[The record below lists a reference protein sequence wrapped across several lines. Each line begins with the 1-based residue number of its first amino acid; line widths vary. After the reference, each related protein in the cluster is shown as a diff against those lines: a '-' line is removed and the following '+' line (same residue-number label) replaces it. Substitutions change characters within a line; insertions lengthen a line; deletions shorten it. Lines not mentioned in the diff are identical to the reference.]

1 MRRGL
6 ESVKPLDADVE
17 KDGAKEIKYDKD
29 SYDYLFSPEELL
41 EMDEMSNK
49 YQQIDEYDKAILDY
63 IRVPSDGIAKAIA
76 ESEIKEKPRETPEE
90 LWDASDLGKYTIGTL
105 TQEKQAAKSQD
116 RNMEPVSKLEFQEIS
131 DDVDREDAE
140 LQAEYERLVQELEGI
155 F

>member
-41 EMDEMSNK
+41 EMEEMSNG
-49 YQQIDEYDKAILDY
+49 YQQIDDDDKAILDS
-63 IRVPSDGIAKAIA
+63 IRVPSDGISKAIA
-76 ESEIKEKPRETPEE
+76 ESEIKEKPREQ
-90 LWDASDLGKYTIGTL
+90 WNASDLGKYTMGTP
-105 TQEKQAAKSQD
+105 TQEKQGAESIEQSLELTGKGFEELAKKIGID
-116 RNMEPVSKLEFQEIS
+116 
-131 DDVDREDAE
+131 DAE
-140 LQAEYERLVQELEGI
+140 LQAEYERMAEELEGI

>member
-41 EMDEMSNK
+41 EIEERSNG
-49 YQQIDEYDKAILDY
+49 YQQIDDDDKAILDS
-63 IRVPSDGIAKAIA
+63 IREPSDGIEKAIA
-76 ESEIKEKPRETPEE
+76 ESEIKEKPRE
-90 LWDASDLGKYTIGTL
+90 LWNASDLGKYTMGTL
-105 TQEKQAAKSQD
+105 TQEKQGAKSIEQSLELTGKEFEELAN
-116 RNMEPVSKLEFQEIS
+116 NMEI
-131 DDVDREDAE
+131 DDAE
-140 LQAEYERLVQELEGI
+140 LQAEYERMAEELEGI

>member
-41 EMDEMSNK
+41 EMEEMSK
-49 YQQIDEYDKAILDY
+49 GYQQIDDDDKAILDS
-63 IRVPSDGIAKAIA
+63 IRVPSDGISKAIS
-76 ESEIKEKPRETPEE
+76 ESEIKEKPRE
-90 LWDASDLGKYTIGTL
+90 LWNGSDLGKYTIGTP
-105 TQEKQAAKSQD
+105 TQEKQGAKSIEQSLELAGKEFEELAN
-116 RNMEPVSKLEFQEIS
+116 NMEI
-131 DDVDREDAE
+131 DDAE
-140 LQAEYERLVQELEGI
+140 LQAEYERMAEELEGI

>member
-41 EMDEMSNK
+41 EIEEMSNG
-49 YQQIDEYDKAILDY
+49 YQQIDDDDKAILDS

-76 ESEIKEKPRETPEE
+76 ESEIKEKPRE
-90 LWDASDLGKYTIGTL
+90 LWNASDLAKYTIGTPI
-105 TQEKQAAKSQD
+105 QEKQGAENIEQSLELAGKEFEELAN
-116 RNMEPVSKLEFQEIS
+116 NMEI
-131 DDVDREDAE
+131 DDAE
-140 LQAEYERLVQELEGI
+140 LQAEYERMAEELESI